1 MIKTEL
7 IKAASFYESIWI
19 LNIFI
24 DIKPSKQTINL
35 FNIFDKV
42 KKKGPNF
49 IEQIIE
55 GDIMRGFDK
64 NLLRFRFPPEPNGYL
79 HIGHLKAICLN
90 FNLGKKYNSP
100 VNLRFDDTN
109 PEKEAKEY
117 VDAIKEDIKWL
128 GFKWDKVCYASDYFE
143 QLYGW
148 ATFLIEKEMAYVDSQ
163 T

>member
-1 MIKTEL
+1 M
-7 IKAASFYESIWI
+7 
-19 LNIFI
+19 
-24 DIKPSKQTINL
+24 
-35 FNIFDKV
+35 

-55 GDIMRGFDK
+55 GDIARGFDK
-64 NLLRFRFPPEPNGYL
+64 KNLRFRFPPEPNGYL

-109 PEKEAKEY
+109 PEKEEVEY
-117 VDAIKEDIKWL
+117 VKAIKNDVLWL
-128 GFKWDKVCYASDYFE
+128 GFNWDKVTYSSDNFQ
-143 QLYGW
+143 QLYDW
-148 ATFLIEKEMAYVDSQ
+148 AIFLIKKERP

>member
-1 MIKTEL
+1 M
-7 IKAASFYESIWI
+7 
-19 LNIFI
+19 
-24 DIKPSKQTINL
+24 
-35 FNIFDKV
+35 

-55 GDIMRGFDK
+55 GDIARGFDK
-64 NLLRFRFPPEPNGYL
+64 KNLRFRFPPEPNGYL

-117 VDAIKEDIKWL
+117 VDFFINTFIETDPHHTWFL
-128 GFKWDKVCYASDYFE
+128 YQVFK
-143 QLYGW
+143 
-148 ATFLIEKEMAYVDSQ
+148 ATKIILKI
-163 T
+163 

>member
-1 MIKTEL
+1 M
-7 IKAASFYESIWI
+7 
-19 LNIFI
+19 
-24 DIKPSKQTINL
+24 
-35 FNIFDKV
+35 

-55 GDIMRGFDK
+55 GDIARGFDK
-64 NLLRFRFPPEPNGYL
+64 KNLRFRFPPEPNGYL

-117 VDAIKEDIKWL
+117 VDAIKHDIIIGLALIGTKSVMHL
-128 GFKWDKVCYASDYFE
+128 TTLVSFMSG
-143 QLYGW
+143 QL
-148 ATFLIEKEMAYVDSQ
+148 F
-163 T
+163 